1 MTEPIITDNKYPI
14 SVLDFDKE
22 WKGWYHP
29 TQKPVELLK
38 WLIKTYSNEGE
49 VVLDN
54 TAGSMSTAIAALE
67 TKRKCICIEKDKHF
81 YEVGIERVNKYL
93 NEKEGV

>member
-1 MTEPIITDNKYPI
+1 M
-14 SVLDFDKE
+14 L

-38 WLIKTYSNEGE
+38 WIIKTYSNEGE
-49 VVLDN
+49 TVLDN

-67 TKRKCICIEKDKHF
+67 TNRKCICMEMDEHF
-81 YEVGIERVNKYL
+81 FNIGKERVEKYMEE
-93 NEKEGV
+93 NNR